1 MKILNKKIQAETL
14 KRIGY
19 YIILAFM
26 SFCFVS
32 AFSYKFSPLFNEY
45 KTFDFSAFYIGG
57 NALLHGK
64 TPYLDFVDNKGPVLY
79 LLYAIPNLFNNG
91 ILVYFLLQ
99 IITVFIA
106 LIFIGKIAKL
116 FKVKQPLV
124 LQILYLIVY
133 SALTTY
139 DEFSCVSFR
148 GYGFT
153 EDICAPLW
161 IIAFYFSL
169 KYIKGQ
175 YNHNTSNK
183 QTVFTGVI
191 LSVFF
196 WLCTLIRMNDG
207 LVIAVLIAYFALSSL
222 VKKEW
227 KRFGLFCAAYAAGSA
242 AVLTP
247 IIIWLASKKAVGEW
261 IYQTVLMNFSYSDVH
276 GRGSR
281 LKTLLM
287 LFYADYGKILLTVG
301 MVAFICVCIVIKSR
315 KKNSLYYH
323 IGLLTAADVGVN
335 FIACSMVSSPFV
347 HYLTGVMVPLFILI
361 MITAVLINKNFEF
374 KKLFNKNFFII
385 FLLCLS
391 VVFSSYGS
399 GSAFDNLLRIKNTTI
414 AAVNGS
420 LYKKTDFQSNIENI
434 LSVIPENEK
443 DKVYIGED
451 AHQACAYGKI
461 VPGKRIYI
469 SHYLFS
475 KINESY
481 KKEIQ
486 AYFTGSNMPKW
497 AICSDTDN
505 LGISE
510 IIKRKYVLV
519 SQGDVLSDDE
529 TYHLYVY
536 KLKG

>member
-32 AFSYKFSPLFNEY
+32 AFSYRFSPLFNEY

-116 FKVKQPLV
+116 FEVKKIWIF
-124 LQILYLIVY
+124 QIIFLICY
-133 SALTTY
+133 SA
-139 DEFSCVSFR
+139 FVSNKITAYGL
-148 GYGFT
+148 GYT
-153 EDICAPLW
+153 EDICVPLW
-161 IIAFYFSL
+161 VIAFFFSL

-175 YNHNTSNK
+175 YNRRTNGK
-183 QTVFTGVI
+183 QAFVTGLI
-191 LSVFF
+191 LAVLF
-196 WLCTLIRMNDG
+196 WICTLTRINNG

-261 IYQTVLMNFSYSDVH
+261 IYQTVLMNFSYSDVNSS
-276 GRGSR
+276 GGKLGNIISI
-281 LKTLLM
+281 L
-287 LFYADYGKILLTVG
+287 YSGYGKILLTAG
-301 MVAFICVCIVIKSR
+301 MVAFICVCIVIKNR
-315 KKNSLYYH
+315 KKNSFYYH
-323 IGLLTAADVGVN
+323 TALLTAVN
-335 FIACSMVSSPFV
+335 FFVNFGSCCAVSSTLS
-347 HYLTGVMVPLFILI
+347 HYLTGMFVPLFLLI
-361 MITAVLINKNFEF
+361 MITAALNNKGCENIKGLLNRNFITILLMCFSIVL
-374 KKLFNKNFFII
+374 
-385 FLLCLS
+385 
-391 VVFSSYGS
+391 SSYGS
-399 GSAFDNLLRIKNTTI
+399 VEAFDNLLRIKNYAF

-529 TYHLYVY
+529 IYHLYVY